1 MDAGALALL
10 VVAAVELVGLV
21 VLATLLLGLRRRQ
34 RGTDVQRHDVE
45 AREHRR
51 RRAGRA
57 AGRGVPSPRGA
68 RRGDGPHARPDWPR
82 SRRRWWSPRR
92 ARGRAAAARR
102 STPPG

>member
-45 AREHRR
+45 VREHRVDE
-51 RRAGRA
+51 RAERLDEEFRHLEE
-57 AGRGVPSPRGA
+57 RGEAVA
-68 RRGDGPHARPDWPR
+68 RREPGWPR
-82 SRRRWWSPRR
+82 SRRSWWS
-92 ARGRAAAARR
+92 RAASSRPSGCGTS
-102 STPPG
+102 STRPG